1 MCNSVFKSKQKD
13 TETLDTQLILLNQ
26 LLVTSKRIMKTTQLY
41 RTGCLKNVLKFDL
54 DYLIVLAL
62 SMLLNGL
69 LIELK
74 ALLEAK

>member
-1 MCNSVFKSKQKD
+1 M
-13 TETLDTQLILLNQ
+13 
-26 LLVTSKRIMKTTQLY
+26 MKTTQLY